1 MAGRGLRVAITV
13 ESIPAFGVLLRP
25 VQIISMA
32 NRMDDGKYY
41 YYYCWAWVAKGGS
54 WVDVC
59 GWMDGWGMGG
69 ERNLEGSFR
78 SRQAK
83 IERDQTRPCQLPGLG
98 AVSE

>member
-41 YYYCWAWVAKGGS
+41 YYYCWAWVAKGGILGGR
-54 WVDVC
+54 V
-59 GWMDGWGMGG
+59 WMDGWMGDG
-69 ERNLEGSFR
+69 GGRE
-78 SRQAK
+78 
-83 IERDQTRPCQLPGLG
+83 T
-98 AVSE
+98 